1 MAKNGS
7 KEGVVEL
14 WGHEFNL
21 AKNGLD
27 ETQIVSFVN
36 ELISERDQLIW
47 QTEHLSTLT
56 KLAEKTVVEADRL
69 AEEIRKETADQT
81 EAEATAIIA
90 KAEEQAQQI
99 IEEKRSEII
108 ATTTKE
114 AEAIKANAEH
124 EAGLLLEREKER
136 IQTELRN
143 IAQQLYRELLSQ
155 LGSLKQQ
162 VTALEAEFEHKLSQ
176 PAEQAGVVTEEKE
189 PPSTEVSA
197 ILEQASELEEE
208 VLLPVDDQKAPTYTD
223 EVELEI
229 LPPIDVKQ
237 IMGIMRY
244 LDSMAEIE
252 NTELIPL
259 TDRPVIIVSLHEPT
273 HLLEIL
279 RTLPEV
285 DEASEET
292 PAITDAEGKRRKIL
306 ITLSGNSLLGEAQE
320 KLDVEVS
327 NTLSS

>member
-21 AKNGLD
+21 AKSGLD

-36 ELISERDQLIW
+36 ELISERDQLIR

-69 AEEIRKETADQT
+69 AEAIRKETTDQT
-81 EAEATAIIA
+81 EAEAAAIVA

-99 IEEKRSEII
+99 IEEKRSEIT
-108 ATTTKE
+108 ATATKE
-114 AEAIKANAEH
+114 AEAIKASAED
-124 EAGLLLEREKER
+124 EARLLLEHEKER
-136 IQTELRN
+136 IQTELRD
-143 IAQQLYRELLSQ
+143 ISQQLYRELLSQ

-162 VTALEAEFEHKLSQ
+162 VTALEAEFESKLSQ
-176 PAEQAGVVTEEKE
+176 PAEQVGAVTEEKE
-189 PPSTEVSA
+189 LPSAEVSA
-197 ILEQASELEEE
+197 VLEQASELEEE
-208 VLLPVDDQKAPTYTD
+208 TLLPVDDQKAPAYTG

-259 TDRPVIIVSLHEPT
+259 TDRPVIVVSLHEPT

-285 DEASEET
+285 DKASEET
-292 PAITDAEGKRRKIL
+292 PATTDAEGKRRKIL
-306 ITLSGNSLLGEAQE
+306 ITLSGNSLIGEAKE
-320 KLDVEVS
+320 KLDIEVS